1 MKLPS
6 KTIQSKAKRIKV
18 LLMDVD
24 GVLTDGKIQLVSMP
38 DGTAQ
43 EMKSFHSHD
52 GAGLKLAIIAGLK
65 TGIIT
70 GRVSHAV
77 TRRAGELGMEF
88 VYQNRPEKLPAYEEI
103 LQRAGVRD
111 AEVAYVGDDL
121 PDLPLLRRAGLA
133 IAVANAAPEAKKAA
147 HYVTRAC
154 GGEGAA
160 REVVELILKA
170 QGKWA
175 KSIAAA
181 KA

>member
-1 MKLPS
+1 
-6 KTIQSKAKRIKV
+6 
-18 LLMDVD
+18 MDVD

-52 GAGLKLAIIAGLK
+52 GAGLKLAVIAGLK

-70 GRVSHAV
+70 GRISHAV
-77 TRRAGELGMEF
+77 TRRAGELGMEY

-111 AEVAYVGDDL
+111 ADVAYIGDDL
-121 PDLPLLRRAGLA
+121 PDLPVLRRVGLA
-133 IAVANAAPEAKKAA
+133 VAVANAAPEVKKAA
-147 HYVTRAC
+147 HYVTRAH
-154 GGEGAA
+154 GGECAV
-160 REVVELILKA
+160 RETIEVILKA
-170 QGKWA
+170 QRKW
-175 KSIAAA
+175 SLAAGNA